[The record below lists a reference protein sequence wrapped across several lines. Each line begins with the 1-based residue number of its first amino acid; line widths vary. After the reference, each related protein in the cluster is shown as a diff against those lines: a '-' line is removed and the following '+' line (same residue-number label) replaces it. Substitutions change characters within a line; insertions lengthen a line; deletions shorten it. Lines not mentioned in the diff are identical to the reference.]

1 MTFNLEAQK
10 RTPSKK
16 SDLTN
21 MRAKGGIPAV
31 IYGKSLAST
40 PISVDGQIFLK
51 YYKQSFT
58 ELAFYEI
65 ELDGQKHH
73 CILKDKLVHPVTR
86 QILHLDFLVVDESA
100 EMEFEIPIQFTGE
113 AAGELEGGF
122 VDILQRTVKIT
133 SKPKDVPRE
142 LILDVSELHVGDSL
156 QVKDLPQ
163 GKWSYRDSEDQPL
176 VVVHAERAEEVEEVV
191 DEELDEELEGEEEA
205 SEEKEE
211 TSEE

>member
-21 MRAKGGIPAV
+21 LRAKGGIPAV

-40 PISVDGQIFLK
+40 PICVDGQVFLN
-51 YYKQSFT
+51 YYKKSFT

-65 ELDGQKHH
+65 ELEGKKHH
-73 CILKDKLVHPVTR
+73 CILKDKLVHPVSR
-86 QILHLDFLVVDESA
+86 QFLHLDFFVVEEGA
-100 EMEFEIPIQFTGE
+100 EMEFEIPIQFEGE
-113 AAGELEGGF
+113 AAGEKEGGF

-133 SKPKDVPRE
+133 CKPKDLPRD
-142 LILDVSELHVGDSL
+142 LILEISDLHVGDSL

-163 GKWSYRDSEDQPL
+163 GKWSYKDSEDQPL
-176 VVVHAERAEEVEEVV
+176 VVVHAKRAESA
-191 DEELDEELEGEEEA
+191 DEAEGDEAAPEAGEEA
-205 SEEKEE
+205 SE
-211 TSEE
+211 

>member
-21 MRAKGGIPAV
+21 LRAKGGIPAV

-40 PISVDGQIFLK
+40 PICVDGQVFLN
-51 YYKQSFT
+51 YYKKSFT

-65 ELDGQKHH
+65 ELEGKKHH
-73 CILKDKLVHPVTR
+73 CILKDKLVHPVSR
-86 QILHLDFLVVDESA
+86 QFLHLDFFVVEEGA
-100 EMEFEIPIQFTGE
+100 EMEFEIPIQFEGE
-113 AAGELEGGF
+113 AAGEKEGGF

-133 SKPKDVPRE
+133 CKPKDLPRD
-142 LILDVSELHVGDSL
+142 LILEISDLHVGDSL

-163 GKWSYRDSEDQPL
+163 GKWSYKDSEDQPL
-176 VVVHAERAEEVEEVV
+176 VVVHAKRAESAEEAEG
-191 DEELDEELEGEEEA
+191 DESAPEAGEEA
-205 SEEKEE
+205 SE
-211 TSEE
+211 